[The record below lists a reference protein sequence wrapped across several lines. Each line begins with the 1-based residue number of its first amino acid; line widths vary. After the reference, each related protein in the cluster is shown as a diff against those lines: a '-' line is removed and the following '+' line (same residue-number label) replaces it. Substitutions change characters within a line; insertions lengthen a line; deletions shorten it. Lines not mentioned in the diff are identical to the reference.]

1 MSKQNYKSA
10 YSEKLKDPRWQ
21 KKRLEILNRDDW
33 TCQICGAK
41 DRPLHAHHPQYSS
54 EISNPWEYDDQQ
66 IITLCESCHSIEHE
80 CLHGAKEYLLISIVN
95 AGFNTSEKMGMLSD
109 MIDTMNMGRFKG
121 NPSNDK
127 EVFLSMVASYWENG
141 TV

>member
-1 MSKQNYKSA
+1 MKKPNFKSS

-41 DRPLHAHHPQYSS
+41 DRPLHAHHPQYNS
-54 EISNPWEYDDQQ
+54 EINNPWEYDNQQ

-80 CLHGAKEYLLISIVN
+80 CLHGVKEYLLISIVN
-95 AGFNTSEKMGMLSD
+95 AGFNTSEKIGMLSD
-109 MIDTMNMGRFKG
+109 MIDTMSMGRYAD
-121 NPSNDK
+121 NPCKDK
-127 EVFLSMVASYWENG
+127 ELFLSMVESYWENG
-141 TV
+141 TI